1 MNTTYLIPRVPDFPA
16 LTVRRDGTILIHQL
30 TVDRFGLMGTKF
42 VNLDLDPVKI
52 NLEIKPSVDDSE
64 APYKVSKQRSGALL
78 IPGKEFLVKNRILYP
93 EGSRVLPV
101 EWNQSKDRIV
111 AKLQI

>member
-1 MNTTYLIPRVPDFPA
+1 MQIIHLIPRVPDFTA
-16 LTVRRDGTILIHQL
+16 ITIRKNGYISIHQL
-30 TVDRFGLMGTKF
+30 TVDQFGLMGTKF
-42 VNLDLDPVKI
+42 VNLDLDPAETT
-52 NLEIKPSVDDSE
+52 LEIKPSIDEFD

-78 IPGKEFLVKNRILYP
+78 IPGKEFLVKNRILCP
-93 EGSRVLPV
+93 ERSRVLPV